1 MKTKFTRL
9 ALIPILLIASLLNT
23 ACGNATTLNRVGSG
37 FVQAA
42 KGFKA
47 EVASLRAAGLLTP
60 EKLAVL
66 DKRADGIIVAAD
78 TLKTYLDG
86 LGGITAGNKAE
97 TLAKI
102 GEASSLVA
110 GLLQNPDLA
119 GLPPKNLAVQ
129 ILTFASITLQ
139 NAAIVVAALNTPEEQ
154 KRTLAIGGASE
165 SGGIALDRIPV
176 RAGKIPKGA
185 EKYFQ

>member
-1 MKTKFTRL
+1 MKVTKL
-9 ALIPILLIASLLNT
+9 LLIPILIIAPLLNA
-23 ACGNATTLNRVGSG
+23 ACGSATTLNRVGSG

-60 EKLAVL
+60 EKLALL
-66 DKRADGIIVAAD
+66 DKRADGVIVAAD
-78 TLKTYLDG
+78 TLKTFLDG
-86 LGGITAGNKAE
+86 LPGITAGNKAE
-97 TLAKI
+97 VLSKI

-110 GLLQNPDLA
+110 GLLQNPDLT
-119 GLPPKNLAVQ
+119 GLPRGNLAVQ

-139 NAAIVVAALNTPEEQ
+139 NAAVVVAAIQTPVSVKSAREKEQ
-154 KRTLAIGGASE
+154 GIPTTAI
-165 SGGIALDRIPV
+165 LVKTPKV
-176 RAGKIPKGA
+176 PKGA